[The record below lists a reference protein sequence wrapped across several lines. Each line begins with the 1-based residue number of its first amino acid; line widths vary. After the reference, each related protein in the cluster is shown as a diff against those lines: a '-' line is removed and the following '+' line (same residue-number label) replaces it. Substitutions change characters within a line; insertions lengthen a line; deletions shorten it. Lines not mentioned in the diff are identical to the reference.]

1 MKIDLYIF
9 FVIFNIKSINAK
21 MKNLASNNKKLKKSD
36 DVLKNTEILSFIK
49 QDKLE
54 KYIKFIIEKI
64 KNDKEYSKLSKYL
77 LDNWLKKS

>member
-1 MKIDLYIF
+1 M
-9 FVIFNIKSINAK
+9 
-21 MKNLASNNKKLKKSD
+21 
-36 DVLKNTEILSFIK
+36 KNTEILSFIK

-77 LDNWLKKS
+77 LDNCLKKILIYLIIVILENNNGNENDNKISENFFLNK

>member
-1 MKIDLYIF
+1 M
-9 FVIFNIKSINAK
+9 
-21 MKNLASNNKKLKKSD
+21 
-36 DVLKNTEILSFIK
+36 KNTEILSFIK

-77 LDNWLKKS
+77 LDNWLKKILIYLIIVILENNNGNENVNKISENYFLNK

>member
-1 MKIDLYIF
+1 M
-9 FVIFNIKSINAK
+9 
-21 MKNLASNNKKLKKSD
+21 
-36 DVLKNTEILSFIK
+36 KNTEILSFIK

-77 LDNWLKKS
+77 LDNWLKKILIYLIIVILENNNGNENDNKISENFFLNK

>member
-21 MKNLASNNKKLKKSD
+21 MKNLASNNKKLKKSYN
-36 DVLKNTEILSFIK
+36 VLKNTEILSFIK